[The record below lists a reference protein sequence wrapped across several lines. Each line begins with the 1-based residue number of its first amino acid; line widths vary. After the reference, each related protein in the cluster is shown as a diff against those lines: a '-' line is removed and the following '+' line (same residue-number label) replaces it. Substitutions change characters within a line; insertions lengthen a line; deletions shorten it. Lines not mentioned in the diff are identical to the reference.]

1 MNLTKEKPGKPIILF
16 DGFCNLCSASV
27 VFVLKREKK
36 DIFRFASLQSKT
48 GKKLIEKYT
57 DKTEEDSVILL
68 ENQKLF
74 TKSQAVLRI
83 ARHLKFPWDLSFF
96 FVIVPPFIRNFFYDV
111 IAKHRKKWFGSRSS
125 CYFPGEDLSYK
136 FL

>member
-1 MNLTKEKPGKPIILF
+1 MNLTKEKTGKPIILF

-27 VFVLKREKK
+27 VFILKREKK

-57 DKTEEDSVILL
+57 DKIEEDSVILL
-68 ENQKLF
+68 ENQKLL
-74 TKSQAVLRI
+74 TKSQAILRI
-83 ARHLKFPWDLSFF
+83 ARHLKFPWNLSYI

-111 IAKHRKKWFGSRSS
+111 IAKRRKKWFGSRST